1 MAMPAPTPVH
11 RPPRWTI
18 EQLYAL
24 PNDGTRHEIIEGEL
38 FVTPAPSLVHQNAA
52 SELLVLLRG
61 YLLEHRVG
69 RVFVAPAD
77 VEVSDDTVVEP
88 DLFVTPRMPPPWPRA
103 WNWRRGMLLAV
114 EILSPG
120 SARAD
125 RQVKRRLYQRLGLPE
140 YWIVDLDAR
149 LIERWRP
156 EDARPE
162 MLIEELRWA
171 AEGAGEPLV
180 VDLGQYFRRAW
191 GEE

>member
-24 PNDGTRHEIIEGEL
+24 PDDGSRHEIIDGEL
-38 FVTPAPSLVHQNAA
+38 FVTPAPSLVHQSAA
-52 SELLVLLRG
+52 LELSVLLRS
-61 YLLEHRVG
+61 YLSANPVG

-77 VEVSDDTVVEP
+77 VGVSDDTVVEP
-88 DLFVTPRMPPPWPRA
+88 DLFVIPRVAPPWPRA
-103 WNWRRGMLLAV
+103 WSWSEGMLLAV

-120 SARAD
+120 SARVD

-140 YWIVDLDAR
+140 YWIVDLDSR
-149 LIERWRP
+149 LVERWRP
-156 EDARPE
+156 GDERPE
-162 MLIEELRWA
+162 ILTHELRWA
-171 AEGAGEPLV
+171 PSGDDEPLII
-180 VDLGQYFRRAW
+180 DLGPYFRRAW